1 MHLVGSFNVF
11 PNFDFDQSPLLIY
24 LEASNLPF
32 VIDEWF
38 AAILTLFL
46 KAMCTCRRENGYSY
60 IAYGVLLIIMSLYQN
75 F

>member
-38 AAILTLFL
+38 AAILTLFRISTN
-46 KAMCTCRRENGYSY
+46 KPEDSQPTAC
-60 IAYGVLLIIMSLYQN
+60 
-75 F
+75 